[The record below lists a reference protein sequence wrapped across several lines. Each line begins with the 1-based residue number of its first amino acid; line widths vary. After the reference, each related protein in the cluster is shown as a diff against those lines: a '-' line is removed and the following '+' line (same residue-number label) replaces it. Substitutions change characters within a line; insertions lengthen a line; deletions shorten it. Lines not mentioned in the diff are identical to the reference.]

1 MQINCKEQ
9 DMLVGQ
15 MHPERI
21 HISKSIDVLE
31 YKISCEDVILS
42 SNFNS

>member
-15 MHPERI
+15 MHPEMI
-21 HISKSIDVLE
+21 LISESIDGLE
-31 YKISCEDVILS
+31 
-42 SNFNS
+42 